1 MSGDLLTPAFAGRS
15 GPRAAPPAPPPYVE
29 LAATS
34 NFSFLHGASHPED
47 YVRQAQALGHR
58 GIGIAD
64 RNTLAGVVRAH
75 SMARA
80 LDFPLAIGARLVFCD
95 GTPDILAYPTDRPA
109 YGRLC
114 RLLTTG
120 NMRAE
125 KGDCRLTRTDLLDFQ
140 EGLCLAVL
148 PPRRP
153 PDAFSDFLS
162 QLKEAA
168 PDRTWL
174 AAARAHGGDDARR
187 LARLADIARRVRLPV
202 LAVGEALYHAP
213 EQRPLHDI
221 LTCIRTH
228 VTLDTAGTR
237 LAPNAERHLKPPT
250 EMARLFRALP
260 EAVAESFAFFSR
272 LDFSLDQL
280 KPTYPREAREGFSSP
295 QEALDALAWEG
306 ARTRYPDGVPDKVR
320 TVLAHE
326 LGLIGE
332 LGYAPYFLTVDEIVR
347 FARGAGILCQGR
359 GSAANSAVC
368 FCLGLTEVDPMK
380 SALLFERFISRNRNE
395 PPDIDIDFEH
405 ERRGEVLQFVYRR
418 YGAAHAGLAA
428 TTITYRTRS
437 AVREVGKVLGLSEDT
452 VGALSGSIWGWSS
465 GGVKA
470 EEAVRLGLD
479 PTDRRL
485 ALTLDLSRALIGFPR
500 HLSQHVGGMVVTHD
514 RLDETV
520 PLTRSAMDERPII
533 EWNKDDLEAVGL
545 LKVDVLALGMLTA
558 IQKCFALLNARY
570 GHDFKRICDI
580 PPDDTRVYAMLQRAD
595 SIGVF
600 QVESRAQQTML
611 PRLKPAKFED
621 LVVEVAIVR
630 PGPIQGGMV
639 HPYLRRKQ
647 GIEPVVYP
655 SPELKE
661 VLEGTLGVPL
671 FQEQAM
677 QIAIVGA
684 GFTAE
689 EADKLRR
696 AMATFKHVGTI
707 DTFKDKL
714 IRGMLAKG
722 YERPFAESLW
732 QQIQGFGSYGFPRSH
747 AESFALLVYVSA
759 WIKCHYP
766 DVFAAG
772 LLNAWP
778 MGFYAP
784 AQLVRDAAE
793 HGVAI
798 RPVDINSSHWDHTL
812 EAEEGAA
819 VVILPD
825 HPAEAKNCE
834 LPIPPKAPC
843 PLPTP
848 PPQAGEGDGQRM
860 REQINSRLNHTA
872 NPRRM
877 ILPEEF
883 QDETEVMNRE
893 PPAPSKTAPPLSRVR
908 GRAGEGEEGRVREG
922 EPPAGREGAPTPHL
936 QSPSARTAHP
946 PLPPSCPCPL
956 PNPPPQAGEGA
967 GVAPAAGRLHARHA
981 DMAGDVK
988 TTHALRLGLRQIDGL
1003 HEEAGR
1009 RIAELRGPG
1018 YDCVRD
1024 LWLRTGLAPAVL
1036 ERLADADAF
1045 RSLGLDRR
1053 AALWAVRGLRRA
1065 GDKDDLPLFRAAAA
1079 AREETLREAEVAL
1092 PVLPPGAQVIADY
1105 RHLKLSLKSHPLAFL
1120 RARLN
1125 ARGVTPN
1132 GRLPDLKSGRRLTLA
1147 GLVLVRQRPGTASGV
1162 IFMTIEDEQA
1172 FANVI
1177 VWPRV
1182 FEAFRPQVM
1191 GARLVG
1197 VTGRLQNESSVI
1209 HLVAEKIEDW
1219 SHLIDALDRD
1229 GPPID
1234 PAMPPDE
1241 TKRGPGRDPRET
1253 SGPGRDPRDPN
1264 EAPHRRRPAQT
1275 PLPNDVL
1282 PADVLPVDVLP
1293 ADARAALPKG
1303 RNFH

>member
-1 MSGDLLTPAFAGRS
+1 M
-15 GPRAAPPAPPPYVE
+15 
-29 LAATS
+29 AATS

-47 YVRQAQALGHR
+47 HVRQAQALGHR

-75 SMARA
+75 SMAQA

-95 GTPDILAYPTDRPA
+95 GTPDILAYPADRPA

-125 KGDCRLTRTDLLDFQ
+125 KGDCRLTRADLLDFQ

-148 PPRRP
+148 PSRRP
-153 PDAFSDFLS
+153 PEAFAAFLS

-174 AAARAHGGDDARR
+174 AAALAHGGDDARR
-187 LARLADIARRVRLPV
+187 LARLADLARRARLPV

-228 VTLDTAGTR
+228 VTLDAAGTR
-237 LAPNAERHLKPPT
+237 LAPNAERHLKPPA

-280 KPTYPREAREGFSSP
+280 KPTYPREARDGFSSP
-295 QEALDALAWEG
+295 QEALDALAWAG

-320 TVLAHE
+320 TTLAHE

-485 ALTLDLSRALIGFPR
+485 ALTLELSRALIGFPR

-558 IQKCFALLNARY
+558 IQKCFAFLNARY

-580 PPDDTRVYAMLQRAD
+580 PPDDKRVYAMLQRAD

-747 AESFALLVYVSA
+747 AESFALLVYCSA
-759 WIKCHYP
+759 WIKCRYP
-766 DVFAAG
+766 DVFLAG
-772 LLNAWP
+772 MLNAWP
-778 MGFYAP
+778 LGFYQP
-784 AQLVRDAAE
+784 AQLVRDARE
-793 HGVAI
+793 HGVEV
-798 RPVDINSSHWDHTL
+798 RPVDVNASHWDHAL
-812 EAEEGAA
+812 EPDTPGGAA
-819 VVILPD
+819 
-825 HPAEAKNCE
+825 
-834 LPIPPKAPC
+834 
-843 PLPTP
+843 
-848 PPQAGEGDGQRM
+848 R
-860 REQINSRLNHTA
+860 
-872 NPRRM
+872 
-877 ILPEEF
+877 
-883 QDETEVMNRE
+883 
-893 PPAPSKTAPPLSRVR
+893 
-908 GRAGEGEEGRVREG
+908 
-922 EPPAGREGAPTPHL
+922 
-936 QSPSARTAHP
+936 
-946 PLPPSCPCPL
+946 
-956 PNPPPQAGEGA
+956 
-967 GVAPAAGRLHARHA
+967 RLHPRHGEMA
-981 DMAGDVK
+981 DDLWS
-988 TTHALRLGLRQIDGL
+988 THAVRLGLRQVTGLRQTDGQ
-1003 HEEAGR
+1003 
-1009 RIAELRGPG
+1009 RIAALRADG
-1018 YDCVRD
+1018 YDSVRD
-1024 LWLRTGLAPAVL
+1024 LWLRTGLAPATL
-1036 ERLADADAF
+1036 EQLADADAF

-1053 AALWAVRGLRRA
+1053 AALWAVRGLRRS
-1065 GDKDDLPLFRAAAA
+1065 GDKDDLPLFRAAGTV
-1079 AREETLREAEVAL
+1079 REPDVDL
-1092 PVLPPGAQVIADY
+1092 PRLPPGAQVIADY
-1105 RHLKLSLKSHPLAFL
+1105 RHLKLSLKNHPLAFL
-1120 RARLN
+1120 RPELERRGITPANRL
-1125 ARGVTPN
+1125 AA
-1132 GRLPDLKSGRRLTLA
+1132 LPSGRKLKLA

-1162 IFMTIEDEQA
+1162 IFMTMEDEDA
-1172 FANVI
+1172 WANVI

-1182 FEAFRPQVM
+1182 FETYRPVVM
-1191 GARLVG
+1191 GARLIC
-1197 VTGRLQNESSVI
+1197 VTGRLQNESRVI
-1209 HLVAEKIEDW
+1209 HLVADHMEDW
-1219 SHLIDALDRD
+1219 SHLLEQVGAD
-1229 GPPID
+1229 GRSID
-1234 PAMPPDE
+1234 PVLRNDE
-1241 TKRGPGRDPRET
+1241 VRHGG
-1253 SGPGRDPRDPN
+1253 
-1264 EAPHRRRPAQT
+1264 
-1275 PLPNDVL
+1275 
-1282 PADVLPVDVLP
+1282 
-1293 ADARAALPKG
+1293 ADARVRKVLPPPAAPSESGTGPTATTAASALHKG

>member
-15 GPRAAPPAPPPYVE
+15 GPSAASPAPPPYVE

-47 YVRQAQALGHR
+47 HVRQAHALGHR

-75 SMARA
+75 SMAKA

-95 GTPDILAYPTDRPA
+95 GTPDILAYPVDRPA

-125 KGDCRLTRTDLLDFQ
+125 KGDCRLTRADLLDFQ
-140 EGLCLAVL
+140 DGLCLAVL
-148 PPRRP
+148 PPRRLTE
-153 PDAFSDFLS
+153 AFAELIS
-162 QLKEAA
+162 QLNEAA

-174 AAARAHGGDDARR
+174 AAAIAHGGDDARR
-187 LARLADIARRVRLPV
+187 LARLADFARRARLPV
-202 LAVGEALYHAP
+202 LAVGDALYHAP

-228 VTLDTAGTR
+228 VTLDAAGTR
-237 LAPNAERHLKPPT
+237 LAPNAERHLKPPA

-260 EAVAESFAFFSR
+260 GAMAESLAFFSR

-280 KPTYPREAREGFSSP
+280 KPTYPREARDGFASP
-295 QEALDALAWEG
+295 QEALEALAWAG
-306 ARTRYPDGVPDKVR
+306 ARTRYPEGIPDKVNTTLR
-320 TVLAHE
+320 HE

-465 GGVKA
+465 DGVKA

-485 ALTLDLSRALIGFPR
+485 SLTLELSRALIGFPR

-570 GHDFKRICDI
+570 GHAFKRICDI
-580 PPDDTRVYAMLQRAD
+580 PPDDKRVYAMLRRAD

-611 PRLKPAKFED
+611 PRLKPEKFED

-647 GIEPVVYP
+647 GLDKVVYP

-684 GFTAE
+684 GFTPE

-722 YERPFAESLW
+722 YERAFAESLW
-732 QQIQGFGSYGFPRSH
+732 QQIKGFGSYGFPRSH

-793 HGVAI
+793 HGVEI
-798 RPVDINSSHWDHTL
+798 RPADINSSHWDHTL
-812 EAEEGAA
+812 EAEDGAA
-819 VVILPD
+819 ALSAP
-825 HPAEAKNCE
+825 PAEAVDHG
-834 LPIPPKAPC
+834 LSLLKA
-843 PLPTP
+843 
-848 PPQAGEGDGQRM
+848 M
-860 REQINSRLNHTA
+860 
-872 NPRRM
+872 
-877 ILPEEF
+877 
-883 QDETEVMNRE
+883 
-893 PPAPSKTAPPLSRVR
+893 PPLSRLR
-908 GRAGEGEEGRVREG
+908 GRAGEGEEGGRAESERPG
-922 EPPAGREGAPTPHL
+922 GREGAPVSRP
-936 QSPSARTAHP
+936 QSPHSPPAARP
-946 PLPPSCPCPL
+946 CPEAACPL

-967 GVAPAAGRLHARHA
+967 RVARAAGRIHPRHG
-981 DMAGDVK
+981 DMAGDVR
-988 TTHALRLGLRQIDGL
+988 TTHALRLGLRQIEGL

-1009 RIAELRGPG
+1009 RIAALRGPG

-1024 LWLRTGLAPAVL
+1024 LWLRTGLSPAVL

-1079 AREETLREAEVAL
+1079 AREESIREAEVAL

-1120 RARLN
+1120 RARLTR
-1125 ARGVTPN
+1125 RGVTPN
-1132 GRLPDLKSGRRLTLA
+1132 GRLPELASGRRLTLA

-1197 VTGRLQNESSVI
+1197 VTGRLQNESGVI

-1219 SHLIDALDRD
+1219 SHLIDELDRD
-1229 GPPID
+1229 GSPIN

-1241 TKRGPGRDPRET
+1241 AKRGPGRDPRET
-1253 SGPGRDPRDPN
+1253 SGPGRDPRETSGPGRDPRDPK
-1264 EAPHRRRPAQT
+1264 EAPHRRRPA
-1275 PLPNDVL
+1275 PLV
-1282 PADVLPVDVLP
+1282 PANAP
-1293 ADARAALPKG
+1293 ALPKG

>member
-15 GPRAAPPAPPPYVE
+15 SPRTAPPAPPPYVE

-47 YVRQAQALGHR
+47 HVRQAHALGHR
-58 GIGIAD
+58 GIGLAD

-125 KGDCRLTRTDLLDFQ
+125 KGDCRLTLADLLDFQ

-153 PDAFSDFLS
+153 AEAFATFIS

-174 AAARAHGGDDARR
+174 AAALAHGGDDARR
-187 LARLADIARRVRLPV
+187 LARLADLARRVRLPV
-202 LAVGEALYHAP
+202 LAVGDALYHAP

-228 VTLDTAGTR
+228 VTLDAAGTR
-237 LAPNAERHLKPPT
+237 LAPNAERHLKPPA

-260 EAVAESFAFFSR
+260 QAVAESFAFFSR

-280 KPTYPREAREGFSSP
+280 KPTYPREARDGFASP
-295 QEALDALAWEG
+295 QEALDALAWAG

-320 TVLAHE
+320 ATLVHE

-437 AVREVGKVLGLSEDT
+437 AVREVGTALGLSQDT
-452 VGALSGSIWGWSS
+452 VGAIAGSIWGWSS
-465 GGVKA
+465 GGVTP
-470 EEAVRLGLD
+470 EEARRLGLD
-479 PTDRRL
+479 PSDGRL
-485 ALTLDLSRALIGFPR
+485 AATLELTRALIGFPR

-533 EWNKDDLEAVGL
+533 EWDKNDLEQVGL
-545 LKVDVLALGMLTA
+545 LKVDILALGMLTA
-558 IQKCFALLNARY
+558 IRKCFDLLRSQY
-570 GHDFKRICDI
+570 GVDITRIGAV
-580 PPDDTRVYAMLQRAD
+580 PADDARVYAMLQRAD

-611 PRLKPAKFED
+611 PRLKPARFED

-639 HPYLRRKQ
+639 HPYLRRRQ
-647 GIEPVVYP
+647 NLEPVTYP
-655 SPELKE
+655 SEELRA
-661 VLEGTLGVPL
+661 VLEPTLGVPL

-677 QIAIVGA
+677 QIAIVAA
-684 GFTAE
+684 GFSPG
-689 EADKLRR
+689 EADQLRR
-696 AMATFKHVGTI
+696 AMATFKRVGTI
-707 DTFKDKL
+707 GTFHDKL
-714 IRGMLAKG
+714 ITGMMAKG
-722 YERPFAESLW
+722 YDRAFAEGLW
-732 QQIQGFGSYGFPRSH
+732 KQIEGFGSYGFPRSH
-747 AESFALLVYVSA
+747 AESFALLVYCSA
-759 WIKCHYP
+759 WLKCHYP

-793 HGVAI
+793 HGVEI
-798 RPVDINSSHWDHTL
+798 RPVDVNASHWDHGL
-812 EAEEGAA
+812 E
-819 VVILPD
+819 
-825 HPAEAKNCE
+825 
-834 LPIPPKAPC
+834 
-843 PLPTP
+843 
-848 PPQAGEGDGQRM
+848 
-860 REQINSRLNHTA
+860 
-872 NPRRM
+872 
-877 ILPEEF
+877 
-883 QDETEVMNRE
+883 RE
-893 PPAPSKTAPPLSRVR
+893 PDTAD
-908 GRAGEGEEGRVREG
+908 G
-922 EPPAGREGAPTPHL
+922 
-936 QSPSARTAHP
+936 
-946 PLPPSCPCPL
+946 
-956 PNPPPQAGEGA
+956 
-967 GVAPAAGRLHARHA
+967 APAALGRLHRRHGDMRA
-981 DMAGDVK
+981 DIR
-988 TTHALRLGLRQIDGL
+988 TTHAVRLGLRQVEGL
-1003 HEEAGR
+1003 READGR
-1009 RIAELRGPG
+1009 RLVDLRGAG
-1018 YDCVRD
+1018 YDSMRD
-1024 LWLRTGLAPAVL
+1024 VWLRTGLSPAVL

-1053 AALWAVRGLRRA
+1053 NALWAVRGLARA
-1065 GDKDDLPLFRAAAA
+1065 GDKDDLPLFRAASTP
-1079 AREETLREAEVAL
+1079 REPDVDL
-1092 PVLPPGAQVIADY
+1092 PTLPPGAQVIADY
-1105 RHLKLSLKSHPLAFL
+1105 RHLKLSLKAHPVSFL
-1120 RARLN
+1120 RPALARK
-1125 ARGVTPN
+1125 GVTACTD
-1132 GRLPDLKSGRRLTLA
+1132 LPGLRDGRRVRVA

-1162 IFMTIEDEQA
+1162 IFMTIEDEDA
-1172 FANVI
+1172 VANIV

-1182 FEAFRPQVM
+1182 FESFRPQVL

-1197 VTGRLQNESSVI
+1197 ITGRLQIASTVV
-1209 HLVAEKIEDW
+1209 HLVADTVEDW
-1219 SHLIDALDRD
+1219 TDLLERVGAEGAS
-1229 GPPID
+1229 ID
-1234 PAMPPDE
+1234 PLMPSDEPRHSPQDRPLGGRIGEIRAGMDLSGQAPPSSSAVPPARQLSTRPVAGRPVPAHTAM
-1241 TKRGPGRDPRET
+1241 
-1253 SGPGRDPRDPN
+1253 
-1264 EAPHRRRPAQT
+1264 
-1275 PLPNDVL
+1275 
-1282 PADVLPVDVLP
+1282 
-1293 ADARAALPKG
+1293 PKG